1 MDLVHQTGALFLVP
15 SAPFPEALKGIAVSE
30 HPHRGVLEINENQ
43 VIPGSIAVQ
52 LAISHPRII
61 ASDPAPV
68 PGPSRKRGRKERL
81 VEVVVPANLV
91 ASTLSAPSSR
101 VSDRPDGDAAG
112 TPFGLDFDLDSNL
125 MQDPISSPPGSST
138 VGRSP
143 PKLQRIVAPDRRERA
158 LRPCRRCHKDDCP
171 YYEIKTLRTNWSMT
185 KPEVTDKHSQTS
197 PHDAI
202 RVSYLSPPKFGIS
215 LVNWLTGAQAAS
227 VLHNGCAAR
236 GGTKGLK
243 TREYPAAVSSRRTP
257 NTSRTRG
264 VHVAVRRAEVLYAP
278 PWRQECCTRHR
289 VVGTLSPR
297 QNATRRSNSEVACS
311 RLGHTERDW
320 GPQGRQSVVVFD
332 CMLGTS
338 VASGEGTSRGEE
350 AAGGG
355 GG

>member
-1 MDLVHQTGALFLVP
+1 MFTVDQRVVCSYYIWGWQTAIFEVQ
-15 SAPFPEALKGIAVSE
+15 
-30 HPHRGVLEINENQ
+30 R
-43 VIPGSIAVQ
+43 Q
-52 LAISHPRII
+52 LA
-61 ASDPAPV
+61 
-68 PGPSRKRGRKERL
+68 
-81 VEVVVPANLV
+81 
-91 ASTLSAPSSR
+91 TF
-101 VSDRPDGDAAG
+101 RPQHVI
-112 TPFGLDFDLDSNL
+112 LK
-125 MQDPISSPPGSST
+125 Q
-138 VGRSP
+138 
-143 PKLQRIVAPDRRERA
+143 
-158 LRPCRRCHKDDCP
+158 
-171 YYEIKTLRTNWSMT
+171 
-185 KPEVTDKHSQTS
+185 
-197 PHDAI
+197 AI

-215 LVNWLTGAQAAS
+215 LVNWLTGARAAI

-236 GGTKGLK
+236 GGIECHFCGYGLK

-257 NTSRTRG
+257 NISRTRG

-289 VVGTLSPR
+289 VVGTISPR

-320 GPQGRQSVVVFD
+320 GPQGRQSVVAFD